1 MMEAKPK
8 TPRWLLTLLS
18 TLFILS
24 GLTACS
30 STEDSI
36 DDSTKPMPEKPVA
49 EDDWQTV
56 PVSGG
61 TITKDSISITF
72 PSGTF
77 SKETKVAIT
86 DIKHGEMCGEYE
98 ASKFYQ
104 ITMPMKIDKELT
116 LSILCKENAKDI
128 RFVVFSSA
136 KDESTG
142 KETTASFSLLGTYY
156 NGEYKMT
163 IPATN
168 NDEDDGN
175 GFFVI
180 GLVNTSSVS
189 EASTRGTRG
198 DIEGKVGNISWY
210 YDDYSIMWLSKSLK
224 TEVFGLEGKLNKC
237 ISEAIKQIHSLGF
250 SIKTHIDKPRQIPIR
265 FYNDP
270 SKWDQNGLFDQSMIC
285 DEWSSVKLNL
295 AALVPKKDDDSFLGR
310 VAIHEL
316 FHYFQ
321 AEYDPRSPCKKS
333 TTTGEHNVLCEAGS
347 VWIEQFVNGGNLD
360 AQFLTNYI
368 PYYRNSLYNIEE
380 AWKMDSEHNKDPH
393 KRWAAHGYAMS
404 TLLHYITSPVSNMKE
419 NYGIDKM
426 KVLDLFKKWKTF
438 PTLTF
443 DPLESW
449 LRDHNA
455 WISFTSH
462 IWDEYMVA
470 LCSGKV
476 VPEFNEADVMNNTG
490 GRYKKNIQSN
500 SKVESTES
508 ILTYGCDVFQCN
520 ISGYKNEKGE
530 NSFDGKEI
538 VIKQLSPDV
547 RTYVV
552 AKGKTAYK
560 QIGTA
565 LEKGDSLVI
574 AGEKIK
580 GLAGNEDAK
589 LFNLITLNHM
599 PTTSKNNVTFEIRDA
614 KKEEF
619 PDKVKSLTVWYDVY
633 TNNHSD
639 DAFPRENNTTIK
651 FEASNLQ
658 VTKSGKT
665 LSISGNMSD
674 KYKHSETDITATIS
688 LNVNYG
694 SGSWSDIT
702 DVNITAAFSNSLWKE
717 KDEVSASK
725 LTLNGLEYGYGYKW
739 ETKGDNITKFVHT
752 HNESG
757 NDYTEYIK
765 TEENNYNFVRI
776 YIDFTN

>member
-1 MMEAKPK
+1 
-8 TPRWLLTLLS
+8 
-18 TLFILS
+18 
-24 GLTACS
+24 
-30 STEDSI
+30 
-36 DDSTKPMPEKPVA
+36 MPEKPVA
-49 EDDWQTV
+49 EDDWQIV
-56 PVSGG
+56 PASGG

-86 DIKHGEMCGEYE
+86 DIKQGEMCGEYE

-116 LSILCKENAKDI
+116 LSIKCKENAKDI
-128 RFVVFSSA
+128 RFVIFSSA

-163 IPATN
+163 IPATK

-250 SIKTHIDKPRQIPIR
+250 TIKTPIDKPRQIPIR

-270 SKWDQNGLFDQSMIC
+270 SKWDQNGLFDQSLIC

-321 AEYDPRSPCKKS
+321 AEYDPRSSCKKS

-360 AQFLTNYI
+360 ADFIKGYL
-368 PYYRNSLYNIEE
+368 PYYRQSLYNIEE

-404 TLLHYITSPVSNMKE
+404 TLLHYMTSPISNMKE

-449 LRDHNA
+449 LRDNNDA
-455 WISFTSH
+455 WIPFTSH
-462 IWDEYMVA
+462 IFDEYMLA

-476 VPEFNEADVMNNTG
+476 VPEINEADIMNNTG

-500 SKVESTES
+500 SKVEGTES
-508 ILTYGCDVFQCN
+508 ILTYGCDVLQCN
-520 ISGYKNEKGE
+520 ISAYKNEKGE
-530 NSFDGKEI
+530 NSFEGKEI

-580 GLAGNEDAK
+580 GLVGNEDAK

-614 KKEEF
+614 KKEDI
-619 PDKVKSLTVWYDVY
+619 PDKVKSLMVWYDVY
-633 TNNHSD
+633 TNNHD
-639 DAFPRENNTTIK
+639 GNARWPRENNIKIK
-651 FEASNLQ
+651 FEASDLQ

-665 LSISGNMSD
+665 LSISGNMSGI
-674 KYKHSETDITATIS
+674 YNHSKTDITATIS

-694 SGSWSDIT
+694 SGSWSDMT
-702 DVNITAAFSNSLWKE
+702 DVSITALLSNSSWKE

-725 LTLNGLEYGYGYKW
+725 LTPNGLEYGYGYIW

-757 NDYTEYIK
+757 NDYTEHIR
-765 TEENNYNFVRI
+765 TEENNFNFVRV
-776 YIDFTN
+776 YIDFAN